1 MYYLYRKYKFVKEKT
16 EKSTQE
22 ETEESEDERT
32 DIMDGKSDE

>member
-1 MYYLYRKYKFVKEKT
+1 MYYLYRKYKFVKEET